1 MRGDSAGSSSPV
13 AKRSVSSQEKNG
25 DTSSPSTDVG
35 GRNEGATGTGL
46 GGQDDR
52 TSRDYY
58 FDSYGHHGIHEE
70 MLKDDVRTNTYQ
82 MAILNNRELFEGK
95 VVLDVGAG
103 TAILSMFA
111 VKAGAKHVYA
121 VDCSSIIDQARQ
133 IVEDNGMADK
143 ITLIRGKMEE
153 IDLPVPKVD
162 IIVSEWMG
170 YFLLYE
176 SMLNTVLYARDK
188 WLEAG
193 TGTIL
198 PDKSVMYICAIEDE
212 RAKYDRIDFWD
223 NVYGFDMRA
232 LKEVALTEPA
242 VDVVDPKSVV
252 TNATPI
258 LNIDLQSCTEKDL
271 SFASDFRLRA
281 TRRDNVHAFVAYFEC
296 GFTRLPQ
303 PLGFS
308 TSPFAKYTHWK
319 QTIFYMKDPILM
331 DEGEE
336 LAGRIV
342 CKPNPHNERDLD
354 ITLIINFD
362 GKHSKLF
369 DKCIEYKLR

>member
-198 PDKSVMYICAIEDE
+198 PGKSV
-212 RAKYDRIDFWD
+212 
-223 NVYGFDMRA
+223 
-232 LKEVALTEPA
+232 
-242 VDVVDPKSVV
+242 KS
-252 TNATPI
+252 
-258 LNIDLQSCTEKDL
+258 
-271 SFASDFRLRA
+271 
-281 TRRDNVHAFVAYFEC
+281 
-296 GFTRLPQ
+296 
-303 PLGFS
+303 
-308 TSPFAKYTHWK
+308 
-319 QTIFYMKDPILM
+319 
-331 DEGEE
+331 
-336 LAGRIV
+336 
-342 CKPNPHNERDLD
+342 
-354 ITLIINFD
+354 
-362 GKHSKLF
+362 
-369 DKCIEYKLR
+369 

>member
-1 MRGDSAGSSSPV
+1 MSKRNHFPSMRGGDSAGSSSPA
-13 AKRSVSSQEKNG
+13 AKRSVSGHEKNS
-25 DTSSPSTDVG
+25 DTCSSTDVG
-35 GRNEGATGTGL
+35 GRNEGAADTGI
-46 GGQDDR
+46 GGGDDR

-58 FDSYGHHGIHEE
+58 FDSYAHHGIHEE

-133 IVEDNGMADK
+133 IVEDNGMADR
-143 ITLIRGKMEE
+143 ITLIRGKIEA

-188 WLEAG
+188 WLDAD

-198 PDKSVMYICAIEDE
+198 PGKSV
-212 RAKYDRIDFWD
+212 
-223 NVYGFDMRA
+223 
-232 LKEVALTEPA
+232 
-242 VDVVDPKSVV
+242 KS
-252 TNATPI
+252 
-258 LNIDLQSCTEKDL
+258 
-271 SFASDFRLRA
+271 
-281 TRRDNVHAFVAYFEC
+281 
-296 GFTRLPQ
+296 
-303 PLGFS
+303 
-308 TSPFAKYTHWK
+308 
-319 QTIFYMKDPILM
+319 
-331 DEGEE
+331 
-336 LAGRIV
+336 
-342 CKPNPHNERDLD
+342 
-354 ITLIINFD
+354 
-362 GKHSKLF
+362 
-369 DKCIEYKLR
+369 

>member
-1 MRGDSAGSSSPV
+1 FDVAHPCRRAPLRLDILLSLWNGAESSRCLHVLVFALEGCIHGADGAPIDLDFSTRFRRCRTLDTGSRHGLCTQKCDAVDDGIGTDEVPCWASGASASLQSSTIMSKRNHSPSLRGDSAGSSSPV

-198 PDKSVMYICAIEDE
+198 PGKSV
-212 RAKYDRIDFWD
+212 
-223 NVYGFDMRA
+223 
-232 LKEVALTEPA
+232 
-242 VDVVDPKSVV
+242 KS
-252 TNATPI
+252 
-258 LNIDLQSCTEKDL
+258 
-271 SFASDFRLRA
+271 
-281 TRRDNVHAFVAYFEC
+281 
-296 GFTRLPQ
+296 
-303 PLGFS
+303 
-308 TSPFAKYTHWK
+308 
-319 QTIFYMKDPILM
+319 
-331 DEGEE
+331 
-336 LAGRIV
+336 
-342 CKPNPHNERDLD
+342 
-354 ITLIINFD
+354 
-362 GKHSKLF
+362 
-369 DKCIEYKLR
+369 